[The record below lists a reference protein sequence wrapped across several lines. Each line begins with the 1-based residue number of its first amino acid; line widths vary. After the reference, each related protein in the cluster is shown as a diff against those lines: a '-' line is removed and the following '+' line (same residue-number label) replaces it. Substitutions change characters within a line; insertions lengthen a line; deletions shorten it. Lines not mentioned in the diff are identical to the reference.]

1 MTTQYADQAY
11 QEIAVGENKLPHA
24 YGDQVRI
31 LADTVSLTLLA
42 ELCKEETT
50 QPAIN
55 ELVRELY
62 RPLLCAVINDL
73 FPRSSESVVTRMH
86 AFTPRGVWNGSV
98 VARETR
104 AVAVNIMRAGALPS
118 QVCFDYLNRLLEPS
132 GVRQDHVVMSR
143 TTDDKERVTGAH
155 FGDSKIGGDID
166 DRIVLFPDPMGAT
179 GGSISTAIQH
189 YKDQVAGAAKQM
201 VAMNL
206 IVTPEYLKR
215 MQTDHP
221 DVYVYAHRIDRGMSD
236 DDVLQATPGKYWE
249 RESGLN
255 DKQYIV
261 PGGGGFGE
269 IINNAYC
276 D

>member
-1 MTTQYADQAY
+1 MTAQYIDQAY
-11 QEIAVGENKLPHA
+11 QEIPVGTTNLTHA
-24 YGDQVRI
+24 YGENVRI
-31 LADTVSLTLLA
+31 LADTVSLSLLGQ
-42 ELCKEETT
+42 LCREETT

-62 RPLLCAVINDL
+62 RPLLRCVINDL
-73 FPRSSESVVTRMH
+73 FPRHSESVVTRMH
-86 AFTPRGVWNGSV
+86 AFTPRGIWSGQTI
-98 VARETR
+98 AQDTR

-118 QVCFDYLNRLLEPS
+118 QVCFDYLNRLLEPT

-143 TTDDKERVTGAH
+143 TTDKEDRVTGAH
-155 FGDSKIGGDID
+155 FGDSKIGGDIEN
-166 DRIVLFPDPMGAT
+166 RIVLFPDPMGAT
-179 GGSISTAIQH
+179 GGSISTAIQY
-189 YKDQVAGAAKQM
+189 YKDHVEGTAQTI

-206 IVTPEYLKR
+206 IVTPEYVKR

-221 DVYVYAHRIDRGMSD
+221 DVYVYAHRLDRGMSD
-236 DDVLQATPGKYWE
+236 ADVLSEEPGKLWE